1 MRSPGLARG
10 AAALIAV
17 TFPAALMFSPPI
29 AAGASSGHRQE
40 KDPGVRVTT
49 IRAAHPGF
57 APQAQAVEFQGL
69 GPTEQYGG
77 SFYSFTP
84 GEPSVAVGPSDIV
97 ETVNEAA
104 AVFDKSGHKVAEF
117 DFGTFWGGTDADP
130 TFCTDPRALYLASG
144 QFAISCSDN
153 TSGVK
158 NPMRFAISKT
168 SDPTGAW
175 YLYAAPNTAFL
186 DQDKIV
192 ATSDKFIIAGNTS
205 STEVMYVY
213 NLADVESGVSN
224 PKVITR
230 TATMSNI
237 YEAVVEQ
244 TLVSQAYFVSS
255 FPGNSLYLATV
266 TGTPSAGNVK
276 LKETHISASDFPAPQ
291 NPQVPG
297 GSYDGGDGRVLDAVY
312 EVEGS
317 DGKPVIQYSS
327 TRLCGTRD
335 CLTSA
340 RIDLSGTKP
349 VLKDDTLVGE
359 PGWDYTYGAVG
370 LDATG
375 NVFEAYS
382 RSNVSTTPDS
392 GVLGPGFDVTLQP
405 STPGSSLTCTSSPCF
420 ERWGDYLQTAIDPS
434 DTTSV
439 WVTGLYQSGNSGFAW
454 GTVIAKVSTTTYA
467 LPAVVTGAASKVTG
481 TSAALAATVNP
492 NGVATTYHLDYG
504 LNTGYDAATTETSA
518 GSGTATLPVTASISG
533 LLPGTT
539 YHYRIVAT
547 TAAGS
552 ATGTDRTF
560 KTSPAKITSVVFTG
574 SSNSPTVTV
583 KGKNFGAEPVGTPAG
598 CGDSGFDFGS
608 LLSFQELSQGWAA
621 GGSGDCIGLIVS
633 SYTPTQVVYGF
644 GSNYSN
650 YGPVTSGDQ
659 FTLTVQTA
667 KFSGTVAYT

>member
-1 MRSPGLARG
+1 M
-10 AAALIAV
+10 
-17 TFPAALMFSPPI
+17 
-29 AAGASSGHRQE
+29 HRQE
-40 KDPGVRVTT
+40 RDPGVRVSTL
-49 IRAAHPGF
+49 RPAHPRF
-57 APQAQAVEFQGL
+57 VPEAQAVEFQGL

-84 GEPSVAVGPSDIV
+84 GEPSVAVGSNDIV

-104 AVFDKSGHKVAEF
+104 AVFDKSGHKLAEF
-117 DFGTFWGGTDADP
+117 DFGTFWGGTDANP
-130 TFCTDPRALYLASG
+130 TFCTDPRALYLTSG

-153 TSGVK
+153 TSGVS

-175 YLYAAPNTAFL
+175 YLYAAPNTMFL

-213 NLADVESGVSN
+213 NLADVEAGVTK

-244 TLVSQAYFVSS
+244 TFVSQAYFVSS

-266 TGTPSAGNVK
+266 TGTPAAGNVK
-276 LKETHISASDFPAPQ
+276 LKETHVTASDFPAPQ

-312 EVEGS
+312 EVESS

-327 TRLCGTRD
+327 TRVCGTRD

-349 VLKDDTLVGE
+349 VLRYDALVGE

-382 RSNVSTTPDS
+382 RSNASTTPDS
-392 GVLGPGFDVTLQP
+392 GVVGPGFDVTLQP
-405 STPGSSLTCTSSPCF
+405 STPGTLADLHELTVLRAVGRLSPD
-420 ERWGDYLQTAIDPS
+420 GDRSRRYDECL
-434 DTTSV
+434 
-439 WVTGLYQSGNSGFAW
+439 GHR
-454 GTVIAKVSTTTYA
+454 A
-467 LPAVVTGAASKVTG
+467 LPVRQQRLRLG
-481 TSAALAATVNP
+481 
-492 NGVATTYHLDYG
+492 NGDCEGVHHHVL
-504 LNTGYDAATTETSA
+504 
-518 GSGTATLPVTASISG
+518 
-533 LLPGTT
+533 
-539 YHYRIVAT
+539 
-547 TAAGS
+547 AAGS
-552 ATGTDRTF
+552 CDRRGVEGHRNECDARRNCQSERGRHHISRRLRIDHGVRRRHNRDVRGLGDGHQFRSLQAFPGCSRGPHITTASLQQRRQAARPAPTAPSRHHPQRSRQSSSRGQAPTRRSRSRARTSAPSRWERRRAAATAD
-560 KTSPAKITSVVFTG
+560 
-574 SSNSPTVTV
+574 
-583 KGKNFGAEPVGTPAG
+583 
-598 CGDSGFDFGS
+598 FDFGS
-608 LLSFQELSQGWAA
+608 LLSFQEISQGWAA
-621 GGSGDCIGLIVS
+621 GGSGDCIGLIVT
-633 SYTPTQVVYGF
+633 SYAPTQVVYQF
-644 GSNYSN
+644 GSNYTM
-650 YGPVTSGDQ
+650 YGPVTAGDQ
-659 FTLTVQTA
+659 FSVTVQTA
-667 KFSGTVAYT
+667 KFSGTVAYS